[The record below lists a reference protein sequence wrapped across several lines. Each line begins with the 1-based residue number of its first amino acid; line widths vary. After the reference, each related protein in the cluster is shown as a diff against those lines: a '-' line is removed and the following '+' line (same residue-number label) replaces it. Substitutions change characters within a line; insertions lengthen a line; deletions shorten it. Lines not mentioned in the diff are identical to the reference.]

1 QTQPAQHTYTDINA
15 HFIYLGELIRRH
27 KELFPRYP
35 AGHHNIH
42 IPQDL
47 SPQGDNTTHPLRDP
61 SSTELTRRIP

>member
-1 QTQPAQHTYTDINA
+1 FIDHPNTVHNTSPTSSQTQPTQHTYTDING

-35 AGHHNIH
+35 AGHHIIH

-47 SPQGDNTTHPLRDP
+47 SP
-61 SSTELTRRIP
+61 